1 MGCSHSMNQ
10 AIIRCYLE
18 GILTTIELM
27 PPAPWFPE
35 AVQLLQTH
43 PGVDVGVHLSISCEN
58 VGL

>member
-35 AVQLLQTH
+35 AVQLLQAH